1 MRKAGL
7 LITILLPSLAN
18 AAQPQAGDEYEIT
31 RRNDTAQVRG
41 FGSSSTSDTDTIVE
55 RVIAV
60 RPNGI
65 EVEYDLPKGAMAQDR
80 AQTWQL
86 PVRVMKSPGTPPQLL
101 NQAELEA
108 RVERWLKDAKLPRSA
123 CGRWIFTWNAFRIE
137 CDPKSVLDMLEAFD
151 PGPDDLRDG
160 VHFRDD
166 TALAAAPLVRRKT
179 DRRGSIF
186 VVDLAL
192 DPEKARR
199 QRAESDVV
207 VAELSR
213 KTFPLEAALRA
224 RSTEKIFGTIQIV
237 LETDPAGRVRR
248 KTRITKT
255 KIVEA
260 SGETETG
267 TATLII
273 ERRAIQPDPSAI

>member
-1 MRKAGL
+1 VRKAGL
-7 LITILLPSLAN
+7 LVTILLPSLAN
-18 AAQPQAGDEYEIT
+18 AAQPQVGDEYEIT
-31 RRNDTAQVRG
+31 RHNETSQVRDH
-41 FGSSSTSDTDTIVE
+41 GSSSTSDTDAIVE

-60 RPNGI
+60 RPNGV
-65 EVEYDLPKGAMAQDR
+65 EVEYDLPKGATAQDR

-86 PVRVMKSPGTPPQLL
+86 PVRVMKSPGMPPRLL

-137 CDPKSVLDMLEAFD
+137 CDPKSVLNMLEAFD

-160 VHFRDD
+160 ADFRDA
-166 TALAAAPLVRRKT
+166 TALAAAPLVRRKS
-179 DRRGSIF
+179 DPRGSVF

-192 DPEKARR
+192 DPEKVRQ

-213 KTFPLEAALRA
+213 KTLSLEAALRV
-224 RSTEKIFGTIQIV
+224 RSTEKIVGTIQIT
-237 LETDPAGRVRR
+237 LETNPAGQVRR

-260 SGETETG
+260 SGETEIG
-267 TATLII
+267 TATLVI
-273 ERRAIQPDPSAI
+273 ERRAVQPDPSAI